1 MPTQLHSSDPPSAK
15 PLSAHDAFRAVKA
28 AATSVTRGEEIV
40 VENIPAE
47 FALQVILSVE
57 EDPAIAENSLR

>member
-1 MPTQLHSSDPPSAK
+1 MPTQLRSSDPPSAK
-15 PLSAHDAFRAVKA
+15 PLSARDAFHAVKA